1 MVVHR
6 WCVLKNGQY
15 VVVGL
20 VSWGI
25 GCGDEGV
32 PGIYT
37 KVPYLFYN
45 WIKQQ

>member
-1 MVVHR
+1 V
-6 WCVLKNGQY
+6 CLKNGQY

-37 KVPYLFYN
+37 KVDNFYD
-45 WIKQQ
+45 WIKRQ